1 MQTVDRSFL
10 RGRGTS
16 LLDAHLGKLLLLT
29 LLCVC
34 VAWLLV
40 RTSLAGLGKALL
52 VLSLLWAL
60 ANAALLAIAVPEFAR
75 NEANRSSRLVRFK
88 KLALVF
94 AITLS
99 FVFPLLCTTA
109 SFVGLHPFTTDRG
122 ARQGVSNFVK
132 TPNFSGG
139 GGVMAPEGDPMHPNT
154 NLVFVDDHDPAN
166 EGAAGAAAAED
177 DESAQH
183 AALQLDRQPLVAGV
197 KGGAK
202 HANNMPLLQRV
213 KQAAAATVR
222 GGAPADEPVQVEEP
236 SEAHSAVAL
245 VKGGADRSASHGG
258 VHQLPE
264 TDEPQDAAA
273 VVQDDSPRE
282 GGVSNEN
289 SPVVEIADVDRD
301 HRAAHPGVKMPAH
314 SARDH
319 LAPDGGFQAATVSH
333 DHASLDGAVQGGS
346 LPEGGINHDDHSGA
360 AQIEGG
366 AADHRAAHAG
376 PTPAHT
382 AADHEAPVGGFR
394 AGTVTHEPEAL
405 DGAVQGGSLPEGGIS
420 HEDRSADAA
429 IEGGAEDHRAAHTGK
444 TPPHTAADHEAPDG
458 GFAAAFI
465 NHEHEPLAASVQGG
479 SLPEGGISHE
489 DRSAATQIEG
499 GAEDHRAAHTEKTP
513 PHTPADHEAPEGG
526 FRAGMINHEHE
537 PLDSVVQ
544 GGSQPEGSINHD
556 DHSGA
561 AQIEGG
567 AADHRAAHP
576 GVKMPPHTA
585 NDHLAPDGGFQA
597 ATVSHDHDAHGVP
610 SAAGAVSDG
619 PSAEMAQPVPEG
631 EAAPAVSNGGLSIVG
646 QRGHGTGSALNA
658 ADSKG
663 TVPPADVHTPS
674 RDDPSN
680 AAPMTTTEEPAQ
692 VMAMTTNSPSTDAAV
707 PAASI
712 LTAPSEPHQIHLR
725 ERVASEVASV
735 AAAEGALV
743 KTVHAAATLSE
754 VGAAGPSGLAASALT
769 EEGVARATTAR
780 STNKLTDGLKPKIA
794 RAAGH
799 MVDAMRQRAAKLGI
813 KGPAG
818 AAEVE
823 EAAAIPVA
831 APINPAA
838 AAAASAMPGVR
849 RTARSL
855 RKRVSPPGQV

>member
-52 VLSLLWAL
+52 VLSLLWAF
-60 ANAALLAIAVPEFAR
+60 ANAMLLAIAVPEFAR

-94 AITLS
+94 AITLI

-139 GGVMAPEGDPMHPNT
+139 GGVMAPDDDPMHPNT

-166 EGAAGAAAAED
+166 ANAAAAAAGAGAAEED

-197 KGGAK
+197 KGSAK

-213 KQAAAATVR
+213 KQAAAASVR
-222 GGAPADEPVQVEEP
+222 GGTPADEPMQVEES
-236 SEAHSAVAL
+236 SEAHVAVAL
-245 VKGGADRSASHGG
+245 LKGGADRSASHGG

-264 TDEPQDAAA
+264 TDTPPQDAAA
-273 VVQDDSPRE
+273 GVLDDSQHE
-282 GGVSNEN
+282 GRISDEN
-289 SPVVEIADVDRD
+289 SPIVGIADADRD
-301 HRAAHPGVKMPAH
+301 HRAAHPGVKTPAH

-333 DHASLDGAVQGGS
+333 DHSSLDGAVQGGS

-366 AADHRAAHAG
+366 AEDHRAAHAG

-394 AGTVTHEPEAL
+394 AGTVTHEHAAL

-429 IEGGAEDHRAAHTGK
+429 IEGGADDHRAAHTGK

-465 NHEHEPLAASVQGG
+465 NHEHEPLDGSVQGG

-489 DRSAATQIEG
+489 DRSAAAQIEG

-526 FRAGMINHEHE
+526 FRAGTISHEHG
-537 PLDSVVQ
+537 PLDAAVQ

-567 AADHRAAHP
+567 ARDHRAAHP

-585 NDHLAPDGGFQA
+585 NDHLAPEGGFQA

-610 SAAGAVSDG
+610 SAPEAVSDG
-619 PSAEMAQPVPEG
+619 PSADMTQPVPEAQAG
-631 EAAPAVSNGGLSIVG
+631 PAVSNGASKA
-646 QRGHGTGSALNA
+646 ALTIA
-658 ADSKG
+658 GDSEG
-663 TVPPADVHTPS
+663 TVPSADEHTPS
-674 RDDPSN
+674 RDDPSK
-680 AAPMTTTEEPAQ
+680 AAPRTTAEEPAR
-692 VMAMTTNSPSTDAAV
+692 VTALTMDSPATDAAV
-707 PAASI
+707 PATSTP
-712 LTAPSEPHQIHLR
+712 TAPSGPHKMNLR
-725 ERVASEVASV
+725 ERVGSEVAS
-735 AAAEGALV
+735 AAAGEGALG
-743 KTVHAAATLSE
+743 KAIHAAATLSK
-754 VGAAGPSGLAASALT
+754 VGAASPSGLVASALT
-769 EEGVARATTAR
+769 EGVARTTAAR

-831 APINPAA
+831 APVNPAA

-855 RKRVSPPGQV
+855 RKRVSQPGQV